1 MAEEVL
7 TVGEL
12 IVLRATCCKH
22 LPGERFELLPCIR
35 ADWHKDSESWSDYAS
50 MLCEKGYLEMRDGLY
65 SVTERGVE
73 VWKAIVPTWEQAY
86 RGKGVLRGK
95 KGKEEG

>member
-1 MAEEVL
+1 MAEGVL

-35 ADWHKDSESWSDYAS
+35 ADWHKDSESWADYAS
-50 MLCEKGYLEMRDGLY
+50 MLCGKGYLERGGDGLY
-65 SVTERGVE
+65 SVTELGVE
-73 VWKAIVPTWEQAY
+73 TWKAIVPTWEKAY
-86 RGKGVLRGK
+86 RGMGVLRGR
-95 KGKEEG
+95 KGKR